1 MDCMDDHL
9 NGKLDDK
16 PLTRGNVR
24 RRARGG
30 GEKVPGEELPEHL
43 VQHQLLVLA
52 IQGDEPRQHL
62 LEVVLCSVPSVPQP
76 VVQSRRRPLLGP
88 SPG

>member
-1 MDCMDDHL
+1 MDYMDDHL
-9 NGKLDDK
+9 NGKLDNE

-24 RRARGG
+24 RGARGG

-52 IQGDEPRQHL
+52 VHGDEPRQHL
-62 LEVVLCSVPSVPQP
+62 KIFVLNLKIFARVTPAPPRS
-76 VVQSRRRPLLGP
+76 
-88 SPG
+88 

>member
-9 NGKLDDK
+9 NGKLDNE

-52 IQGDEPRQHL
+52 IHGDEPRQHL
-62 LEVVLCSVPSVPQP
+62 KIFVLNLKIFARVTPAPPRS
-76 VVQSRRRPLLGP
+76 
-88 SPG
+88 

>member
-24 RRARGG
+24 RGARGG

-43 VQHQLLVLA
+43 VQHQLLVLGVH
-52 IQGDEPRQHL
+52 GDEPRQHL
-62 LEVVLCSVPSVPQP
+62 KIFVLNLKIFARVTPAPPRS
-76 VVQSRRRPLLGP
+76 
-88 SPG
+88 